1 MAKKKSSAKRR
12 SGCPLNAS
20 VEILGD
26 RWSLLI
32 IRDMMLRGFR
42 TYKEFLGSYER
53 IATNILADRLQKLI
67 THGIITAESD
77 SSDGRKLI
85 YSLTPK
91 GIDLAPVLTEMVL
104 WAAAHED
111 TANQALVREMRKDK
125 EKFISAIRQ
134 RWAETTRTADRPVT
148 GRLRPSPDIPQT
160 GRALG
165 RGPSLRSQRL
175 RDVDARGARR
185 GQH

>member
-1 MAKKKSSAKRR
+1 MPNKKLSPKWR

-42 TYKEFLGSYER
+42 TYKQFLESYEG
-53 IATNILADRLQKLI
+53 IATNILADRLRKLVA
-67 THGIITAESD
+67 HGIITTEQD

-85 YSLTPK
+85 YLLTPK

-104 WAAAHED
+104 WAAGHEN
-111 TANQALVREMRKDK
+111 TENQALVRQIQKDK
-125 EKFISAIRQ
+125 EQFLAAVRRRLTGK
-134 RWAETTRTADRPVT
+134 TA
-148 GRLRPSPDIPQT
+148 PS
-160 GRALG
+160 
-165 RGPSLRSQRL
+165 S
-175 RDVDARGARR
+175 
-185 GQH
+185 

>member
-1 MAKKKSSAKRR
+1 MAKKKAIPERR

-42 TYKEFLGSYER
+42 TYKEFLESYEK

-67 THGIITAESD
+67 GHGIITAESNP
-77 SSDGRKLI
+77 SDGRKLI

-111 TANQALVREMRKDK
+111 TGNQALVREMKRDK

-134 RWAETTRTADRPVT
+134 RWAE
-148 GRLRPSPDIPQT
+148 S
-160 GRALG
+160 
-165 RGPSLRSQRL
+165 
-175 RDVDARGARR
+175 
-185 GQH
+185 

>member
-1 MAKKKSSAKRR
+1 VTKKKAIPERR

-42 TYKEFLGSYER
+42 TYKEFLESYEK

-67 THGIITAESD
+67 GHGIITAESNP
-77 SSDGRKLI
+77 SDGRKLI

-111 TANQALVREMRKDK
+111 TGNQALVREMKRDK

-134 RWAETTRTADRPVT
+134 RWAE
-148 GRLRPSPDIPQT
+148 S
-160 GRALG
+160 
-165 RGPSLRSQRL
+165 
-175 RDVDARGARR
+175 
-185 GQH
+185 